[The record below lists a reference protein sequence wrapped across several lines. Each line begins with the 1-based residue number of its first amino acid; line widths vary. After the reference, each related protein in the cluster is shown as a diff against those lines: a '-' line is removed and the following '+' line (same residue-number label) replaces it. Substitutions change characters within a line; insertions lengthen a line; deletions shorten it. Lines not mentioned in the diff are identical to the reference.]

1 MVFLKT
7 SDAEAGVSFGLL
19 GDDGDLIAYG
29 GDHLDDGGNLLD
41 DGGDLLDDV
50 GDQQTPTEWE
60 SECATDLLE
69 LCKVVKE

>member
-19 GDDGDLIAYG
+19 GDDGDLI
-29 GDHLDDGGNLLD
+29 D